1 MCVSFWVWQSCLQEL
16 FVSSQ
21 SPMGERASRSEV
33 KGDEI
38 TTCAMG
44 DVAMGTPG
52 AQRVNDFLFESLKR
66 WETWISTFFISY
78 FSLFSLTDVWSISQ
92 FDTLANKQ
100 LVEQYLLQ
108 HCWMAL
114 RKTASYGDDS
124 AWRCSSRYLLQM
136 MLFFAESEPDSVFVT
151 LMRGVHTVRVDGQ
164 RFPDFAFLMWRCL
177 SCSHHHHSAAV
188 YTYPDKNV
196 KDACLFFK

>member
-124 AWRCSSRYLLQM
+124 AWRCSRFCIFDVKMPIMFSSPPFCCCLHLPWQKC
-136 MLFFAESEPDSVFVT
+136 
-151 LMRGVHTVRVDGQ
+151 Q
-164 RFPDFAFLMWRCL
+164 RCMFIF
-177 SCSHHHHSAAV
+177 
-188 YTYPDKNV
+188 
-196 KDACLFFK
+196 